1 MLVRALVEPRF
12 ALDHQHKVFVLEK
25 RGVCQEDLVLQPIAH
40 VVQLL
45 ECGAREVLGFG
56 YGLDGLAFE
65 EKGGNVDSIL
75 VWSERDDVVDEVW
88 LEDKDG
94 AVGELNERSD
104 LLEDCLKHVV
114 LFLAVLDCVE
124 DGKETFNTRC
134 IEDVCVLGGDLSV
147 QRAVTVRATQGS
159 LLARACVRRVSSTHA
174 ACLNRLLLS
183 WLASQPAQAEKGL
196 LGEAGDLLEV
206 LAVALERGCELGVL
220 LLQGGKLTLSRV
232 LLLLDRFEFVLGS
245 LYLLLDV
252 REEQVLVERVDVAHG
267 LVLHQGDGPTRL
279 LVGGRAVLARRRED
293 RIATVNGVGLLLAD
307 LVLTLIAGLPLVQ
320 LLQAV
325 LAEHGVLRLI
335 GNTVLRQHQLLLV
348 RRDLVK

>member
-1 MLVRALVEPRF
+1 
-12 ALDHQHKVFVLEK
+12 
-25 RGVCQEDLVLQPIAH
+25 
-40 VVQLL
+40 
-45 ECGAREVLGFG
+45 
-56 YGLDGLAFE
+56 
-65 EKGGNVDSIL
+65 
-75 VWSERDDVVDEVW
+75 
-88 LEDKDG
+88 
-94 AVGELNERSD
+94 
-104 LLEDCLKHVV
+104 
-114 LFLAVLDCVE
+114 
-124 DGKETFNTRC
+124 
-134 IEDVCVLGGDLSV
+134 
-147 QRAVTVRATQGS
+147 
-159 LLARACVRRVSSTHA
+159 
-174 ACLNRLLLS
+174 
-183 WLASQPAQAEKGL
+183 
-196 LGEAGDLLEV
+196 
-206 LAVALERGCELGVL
+206 
-220 LLQGGKLTLSRV
+220 
-232 LLLLDRFEFVLGS
+232 VLGS